1 MARVERYT
9 TTEPVT
15 VKRAGMI
22 DPSDFRFSNISA
34 QMLQMGGE
42 VLYELGRRE
51 LEAKNSLAINAAV
64 ESRSLAKLK
73 MREFMANN
81 PDPDTWSKGAE
92 KILAEQ
98 GKIYSQQR
106 FNAKTKAE
114 QEIEQQAFKDKLNTE
129 VGIAAVTQNIENDI
143 AISGKNLIDVI
154 STDDGLPEMA
164 ADILDQQKTYQEALE
179 RKYPKD
185 VAAIHMEETLKEAQE
200 QQVVNAINDVHAA
213 MEIASD
219 PINDGN
225 FEIARELAKNPVIPE
240 SKQTTL
246 RNAIRTAETVRTNKI
261 KEERDE
267 IINKT
272 TSNTIREY
280 FNGELSIA
288 ILNERHEK
296 GLIKDSEFKIMRKGL
311 DQLVPENSNPFAAGR
326 VRRAQT
332 DFSMGA
338 ITRAEADK
346 VYLENFQ
353 GLDKEAREIAIVDLE
368 DIEEK
373 IIATA
378 KSNAYSE
385 GKRLMSLQFV
395 GIESQDEFARAFL
408 DVPGLTDEEKKRIN
422 RRWDAELANRD
433 LYEKAVNDRFK
444 EMRREKVSD
453 IDSYQKESLKILL
466 QYRNR
471 SRLKLE
477 EFEAVI
483 VKEEQRIV
491 SPSTTV
497 KPISEMTT
505 AEKQRELERIR
516 ELKRLAR

>member
-1 MARVERYT
+1 MVEFK
-9 TTEPVT
+9 PF
-15 VKRAGMI
+15 RAVR
-22 DPSDFRFSNISA
+22 PKN
-34 QMLQMGGE
+34 Q
-42 VLYELGRRE
+42 EL
-51 LEAKNSLAINAAV
+51 
-64 ESRSLAKLK
+64 
-73 MREFMANN
+73 
-81 PDPDTWSKGAE
+81 AE
-92 KILAEQ
+92 KIA
-98 GKIYSQQR
+98 S
-106 FNAKTKAE
+106 
-114 QEIEQQAFKDKLNTE
+114 
-129 VGIAAVTQNIENDI
+129 
-143 AISGKNLIDVI
+143 
-154 STDDGLPEMA
+154 
-164 ADILDQQKTYQEALE
+164 
-179 RKYPKD
+179 YPYD
-185 VAAIHMEETLKEAQE
+185 
-200 QQVVNAINDVHAA
+200 VVN
-213 MEIASD
+213 S
-219 PINDGN
+219 
-225 FEIARELAKNPVIPE
+225 
-240 SKQTTL
+240 Q
-246 RNAIRTAETVRTNKI
+246 
-261 KEERDE
+261 
-267 IINKT
+267 
-272 TSNTIREY
+272 
-280 FNGELSIA
+280 
-288 ILNERHEK
+288 
-296 GLIKDSEFKIMRKGL
+296 
-311 DQLVPENSNPFAAGR
+311 
-326 VRRAQT
+326 
-332 DFSMGA
+332 
-338 ITRAEADK
+338 
-346 VYLENFQ
+346 
-353 GLDKEAREIAIVDLE
+353 EAREIAIVDLE

-483 VKEEQRIV
+483 TKEEQRIV